1 MNKDLDA
8 EAATETSRL
17 LAELDDALDQSSV
30 LREIVDKY
38 ERLHSIE
45 SIAGASCKTRI
56 LREEIESME
65 RDLRSERHQQ
75 RVDIDKE
82 SSPT

>member
-8 EAATETSRL
+8 EAVAETSRL

-45 SIAGASCKTRI
+45 SIAGASCRTRI

-65 RDLRSERHQQ
+65 RDLRSERYRQ
-75 RVDIDKE
+75 RVETEKN